1 MKHTSTVKGAG
12 SHPMTTSLEN
22 EIIGKLCKYIDGV
35 ITVKQFSDWFVPI
48 AWDASKNDYR
58 ANQLIYS
65 IKMCFAE
72 YDKDTWTAAQLRERL
87 IDLIL

>member
-1 MKHTSTVKGAG
+1 
-12 SHPMTTSLEN
+12 MTTSLEN

-35 ITVKQFSDWFVPI
+35 ITAKQFSDWFVPTT
-48 AWDASKNDYR
+48 WNVSKNDYR

-72 YDKDTWTAAQLRERL
+72 YSKGDWPAEQLRERL

>member
-1 MKHTSTVKGAG
+1 
-12 SHPMTTSLEN
+12 MTTSLEN

-48 AWDASKNDYR
+48 TWNAPKSDYR

-72 YDKDTWTAAQLRERL
+72 YSKDTWTAAQLRERL